1 MVRAAAVGPTLLVHL
16 VVPCRSAVAQPDE
29 RLGQARELGAGERAT
44 RGAGGRG
51 GTDRGWVA
59 LVWPPTILV
68 ATRGERWRS
77 FVARADAGTPSPE
90 RIQMLRFVLSRV
102 GQTLA
107 VLFTASVLIFAL
119 MRLIPGDPVLMLLG
133 DDFTEQAYQQ
143 LRARLGLDRSIVLQ
157 YLFWLRNVVQGDL
170 GDSVLQHERVA
181 ILVWEALKPTVTLVV
196 ASLIAG
202 VLIAVPSGIVAA
214 MRKDTVWD
222 YGSMGFAIFVYSMP
236 GFWKGII
243 LIWIFSVYFRW
254 FPAMGY
260 VSLWTNPWDG
270 LWKLVLPALTLGTFF
285 SGLVAR
291 IIRSSLLEVL
301 EQDFIKAARAK
312 GVRQAAL
319 VYRHA
324 LANALIPVVT
334 VIGLQFGALLGGAVL
349 TETVFAI
356 PGMGRLT
363 VNAILNRDYS
373 VVQGTILVGVLLVVL
388 VNLAV
393 DLTYAFLNPKIR
405 VT

>member
-1 MVRAAAVGPTLLVHL
+1 
-16 VVPCRSAVAQPDE
+16 
-29 RLGQARELGAGERAT
+29 
-44 RGAGGRG
+44 
-51 GTDRGWVA
+51 
-59 LVWPPTILV
+59 
-68 ATRGERWRS
+68 
-77 FVARADAGTPSPE
+77 
-90 RIQMLRFVLSRV
+90 MLRFALSRL

-107 VLFTASVLIFAL
+107 VLFTASVIIFAL

-143 LRARLGLDRSIVLQ
+143 LRARLGLDRSIVMQ
-157 YLFWLRNVVQGDL
+157 YVLWLRSVLQGDL
-170 GDSVLQHERVA
+170 GDSLLQHERVVV
-181 ILVWEALKPTVTLVV
+181 LVWEALKPTVVLVI
-196 ASLIAG
+196 ASLITG

-214 MRKDTVWD
+214 MRKDTAWD

-236 GFWKGII
+236 GFWKGIV

-260 VSLWTNPWDG
+260 VSPWVDPWDSV
-270 LWKLVLPALTLGTFF
+270 WKLILPAITLGTFF

-324 LANALIPVVT
+324 LSNALIPVVT

>member
-1 MVRAAAVGPTLLVHL
+1 
-16 VVPCRSAVAQPDE
+16 
-29 RLGQARELGAGERAT
+29 
-44 RGAGGRG
+44 
-51 GTDRGWVA
+51 
-59 LVWPPTILV
+59 
-68 ATRGERWRS
+68 
-77 FVARADAGTPSPE
+77 
-90 RIQMLRFVLSRV
+90 VL
-102 GQTLA
+102 
-107 VLFTASVLIFAL
+107 
-119 MRLIPGDPVLMLLG
+119 
-133 DDFTEQAYQQ
+133 
-143 LRARLGLDRSIVLQ
+143 
-157 YLFWLRNVVQGDL
+157 WLRNVLQGDL
-170 GDSVLQHERVA
+170 GDSLLQHERVSL
-181 ILVWEALKPTVTLVV
+181 LVWQALVPTTVLVV
-196 ASLIAG
+196 ASLIVG

-214 MRKDTVWD
+214 MRKDSAWD

-243 LIWIFSVYFRW
+243 LIWIFSVHLRW

-260 VSLWTNPWDG
+260 VAPWTDFWDG
-270 LWKLVLPALTLGTFF
+270 LWKLVLPAITLGTFF

-301 EQDFIKAARAK
+301 ETDYIKAARAK
-312 GVRQAAL
+312 GVRQAAV

-324 LANALIPVVT
+324 LSNALIPVVT
-334 VIGLQFGALLGGAVL
+334 IIGLQFGALLGGAVL

-373 VVQGTILVGVLLVVL
+373 VVQGTILAGVFLVVL

-405 VT
+405 VA